1 MTVAILAEQNKKFFF
16 FNWYFKYVIF
26 LSSLSL
32 NKQCTIYK
40 NIKYKNNFNKC
51 LFFGLSAHL

>member
-1 MTVAILAEQNKKFFF
+1 MTVAILAEQNKKKKYN

-32 NKQCTIYK
+32 NKQYTIYK
-40 NIKYKNNFNKC
+40 NIKIILTNVC
-51 LFFGLSAHL
+51 ALV

>member
-1 MTVAILAEQNKKFFF
+1 MTVAILAEQNKKKKYN

-32 NKQCTIYK
+32 NKQYTI
-40 NIKYKNNFNKC
+40 YKNNFNKC